1 MEGEAPTICRWKVI
15 DAVMVYGQHHRHPR
29 PTSRS
34 SRPPSPRESAV
45 VVPDRLPRPLGHRPL
60 VACPADGKAWRVGAA
75 VWEVG
80 RWLPRCRIAA
90 ATARARCSI
99 SARPSTMKA
108 SRRSVTI
115 PRICRWRRAAD
126 GQHLRPP
133 ASTRVSTPRRQ
144 KTPAP
149 PSPPSLHLL
158 STTANKCRKGAS
170 ATWSPVASHGGTV
183 SSGNTERDLP

>member
-1 MEGEAPTICRWKVI
+1 MCNLSRNSSNVLSCCGARPLPSPSTALPSVMAGSTDAYQSGTHYLSMEGEAPTICRWKVI

-45 VVPDRLPRPLGHRPL
+45 VVPDRLPRPLGHRPR
-60 VACPADGKAWRVGAA
+60 VACPADGKAWRVGVA

-90 ATARARCSI
+90 STARARCSI

-115 PRICRWRRAAD
+115 PRICR
-126 GQHLRPP
+126 
-133 ASTRVSTPRRQ
+133 
-144 KTPAP
+144 
-149 PSPPSLHLL
+149 
-158 STTANKCRKGAS
+158 
-170 ATWSPVASHGGTV
+170 
-183 SSGNTERDLP
+183 